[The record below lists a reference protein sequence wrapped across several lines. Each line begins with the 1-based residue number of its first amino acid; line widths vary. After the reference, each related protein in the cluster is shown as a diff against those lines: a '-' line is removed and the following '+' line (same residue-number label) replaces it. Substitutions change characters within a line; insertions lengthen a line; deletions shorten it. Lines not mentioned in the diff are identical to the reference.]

1 LKKGTRPKLV
11 HLIRKVDEERER
23 VSEKEIRVTNQPRN
37 QPDICERKSK
47 ETQLRE

>member
-11 HLIRKVDEERER
+11 YLIRKVERER
-23 VSEKEIRVTNQPRN
+23 ERRVTNQPTN

>member
-23 VSEKEIRVTNQPRN
+23 ERER
-37 QPDICERKSK
+37 ERK
-47 ETQLRE
+47 